1 MVHRVKDLRIVRD
14 LAWHDCGA
22 GLILGPRTFTGH
34 GRGQKIIHN
43 NCEHFATFAPL
54 FVHVY
59 VYLSVYFFL
68 NYLNI
73 NCRHQQ
79 TDVD

>member
-1 MVHRVKDLRIVRD
+1 MVHRVKDLRIVKD

-43 NCEHFATFAPL
+43 NCEHLAFFWCS
-54 FVHVY
+54 
-59 VYLSVYFFL
+59 LSLHTRIHPHIY
-68 NYLNI
+68 I
-73 NCRHQQ
+73 
-79 TDVD
+79 